1 MTLREFEAQL
11 KNACEATYETA
22 APKGLLDYV
31 AWHRYGIQPGF
42 GDDCN
47 LFGLPK
53 VQIDIVTQTRDSII
67 VDDVTAALWAMNLP
81 YSVQSEGYDPDY
93 NAFRTILQVV
103 VT

>member
-1 MTLREFEAQL
+1 MTLQEFEANL
-11 KNACEATYETA
+11 KQAHSETYETA
-22 APKGLLDYV
+22 APMNAMDYV
-31 AWHRYGIQPGF
+31 VWSKYGTQSGF

-67 VDDVTAALWAMNLP
+67 ADDIMAALWAMNLP